1 MKFTS
6 VLATVTIAVL
16 VQVTLARFTVGGSW
30 VFDLVLVGV
39 VFAGLQWGPA
49 AGLVGGTLGG
59 MLQDLLSG
67 QVVGVSGLGKTLV
80 GFAAGVIG
88 TQFVLTRPH
97 ARSIIVA
104 GCSLVH
110 RVLMLG
116 LTGLIAQQWPVV
128 SWGTLAAETGL
139 NTLAGFLLFQATSA
153 VPGMMARQ
161 RDNRRTS
168 LSRRQW

>member
-1 MKFTS
+1 VKFTS
-6 VLATVTIAVL
+6 VLATVTLAVL

-59 MLQDLLSG
+59 LLQDLLSG
-67 QVVGVSGLGKTLV
+67 QIVGVSGLAKTLV
-80 GFAAGVIG
+80 GFGAGVIG
-88 TQFVLTRPH
+88 SQFVLTRPH

-104 GCSLVH
+104 GSSLVH
-110 RVLMLG
+110 RLLMLG
-116 LTGLIAQQWPVV
+116 LTGLIAQQWPGV
-128 SWGTLAAETGL
+128 SWVDLLAETGL
-139 NTLAGFLLFQATSA
+139 NTLAGFLIFQGTSA
-153 VPGMMARQ
+153 LPGMVARQ
-161 RDNRRTS
+161 RANRRTS

>member
-6 VLATVTIAVL
+6 VLLTVIVAVL
-16 VQVTLARFTVGGSW
+16 VQVALARLTVGGSW

-39 VFAGLQWGPA
+39 VFAGLQWGPT

-59 MLQDLLSG
+59 LFQDMFSG
-67 QVVGVSGLGKTLV
+67 GIVGVSGLAKTLV
-80 GFAAGVIG
+80 GFVAGIIG

-104 GCSLVH
+104 GSSIVH
-110 RVLMLG
+110 RLLMLAF
-116 LTGLIAQQWPVV
+116 LGLIDQQWPAM
-128 SWGTLAAETGL
+128 SWGAMLAETGL
-139 NTLAGFLLFQATSA
+139 NTLAAFLLFHATGA
-153 VPGMMARQ
+153 LPGVMERNRA
-161 RDNRRTS
+161 NRRTS